1 MSTEVRAGLIAC
13 GLATLVVGAS
23 AQASDYKSP
32 SFAERCAAPGV
43 VLCDPLDEAPVQVR
57 GAGPGT
63 PNMTLPKALEGR
75 YRDWRWC
82 THSKKLSAPPQYDRN
97 VKASGAGSVR
107 FTILG
112 GSPDDGAGYCQINFT
127 PDNSIQFGEGDT
139 FYVQFKVRFSCELLY
154 EDCDPG
160 SVGYKKSRRRFAAR
174 DGSATAY
181 KISIVNSGDH
191 PRLGAPV
198 NSCTNQHL
206 VLIGDARGVLQGYH
220 SCGWYDGH
228 YGDLGLDPR
237 TGRGMI
243 DLQPKR
249 FRAGGPMQICHKSNS
264 PAASKTDPTRDC
276 YLLRSDEWL
285 TITQQV
291 SIGTWVDSVAAKAKS
306 SNIKVWV
313 AREGGAPELVIDM
326 DRNLR
331 RPEAPFM
338 KYGKIWLV
346 PFFTNKDTN
355 DLHPTGMMWFDE
367 LLVASGSYQPGR

>member
-1 MSTEVRAGLIAC
+1 MRAGVIAW
-13 GLATLVVGAS
+13 GMASVLSGAPL
-23 AQASDYKSP
+23 QAAEGKDP
-32 SFAERCAAPGV
+32 PFAERCAAPNV
-43 VLCDPLDEAPVQVR
+43 VLCDPLDDGSVRVQGADAGSAP
-57 GAGPGT
+57 
-63 PNMTLPKALEGR
+63 NLTLPAALKGR
-75 YRDWRWC
+75 FRDWRWC
-82 THSKKLSAPPQYDRN
+82 THGKKLAAPPEFDRK
-97 VKASGAGSVR
+97 VKASGSGSVR
-107 FTILG
+107 FTIVG
-112 GSPDDGAGYCQINFT
+112 GSADDGAGYCQINFT

-160 SVGYKKSRRRFAAR
+160 SPGYKTTRRRFAAR
-174 DGSATAY
+174 NGSATAY

-191 PRLGAPV
+191 PLLESPV

-228 YGDLGLDPR
+228 HGDLGLDRR
-237 TGRGMI
+237 TGRHMV
-243 DLQPKR
+243 DLQPRR
-249 FRAGGPMQICHKSNS
+249 FRTGGPLQICHKAGS
-264 PAASKTDPTRDC
+264 PAASRVDPTRDC
-276 YLLRSDEWL
+276 YLLSADEWL

-291 SIGTWVDSVAAKAKS
+291 SIGRWVDAVTSKAKT

-313 AREGGAPELVIDM
+313 AREGEAPELVIDF

-338 KYGKIWLV
+338 KYGKIWLI
-346 PFFTNKDTN
+346 PFFTNKDIN

-367 LLVASGSYQPGR
+367 LLVASGSYRAVP